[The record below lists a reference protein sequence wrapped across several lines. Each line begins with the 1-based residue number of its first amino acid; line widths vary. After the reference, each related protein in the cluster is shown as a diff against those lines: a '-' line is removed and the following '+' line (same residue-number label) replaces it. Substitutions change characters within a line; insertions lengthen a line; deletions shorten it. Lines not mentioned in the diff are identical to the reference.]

1 MPAQAAPVS
10 ADASTSPTPYPA
22 AERWVRR
29 SQRLREA
36 SAQDAVPKPDPSALP
51 PLPPLDLTPATQ
63 TASQRDA
70 SFAPP
75 MYAAPTV
82 PDTMAQRPLSPAQMP
97 GGTQFRS
104 NLGGSPDY
112 GAPPG
117 PEKVKKP
124 SELPKV
130 TQILPYGDYEP
141 DPKVAQD
148 NPCQNQCPMPNGQ
161 PCKTRDGRILDCPQE
176 ITLSENAWTPR
187 TYAPSLYAWQASN
200 ICYNPL
206 YYEDVQLERYG
217 HSYPFFVQP
226 FVSIG
231 RMTVQAVGFPYQA
244 VIDPP
249 SLRRLSAGLLP
260 AGRMCSQVD
269 LPDPLEPRGGP
280 GRSGCDYG
288 NVLPLP
294 ALGLGVR
301 SPRPAVGPCASG
313 RCQRAAATP
322 PVEPPTSIRRP
333 VLARSRTPRPTLW
346 FGRRICASHA

>member
-1 MPAQAAPVS
+1 MAAAAPAAIAEDTYYPPVVTNPGTSAPTAQPAPPSVPVTPGSPYVMPAQAAPFA

-51 PLPPLDLTPATQ
+51 PLPPLDLTPTTQ

-75 MYAAPTV
+75 TYAAPTI

-104 NLGGSPDY
+104 NVEGSPDY

-124 SELPKV
+124 SQLPKV

-161 PCKTRDGRILDCPQE
+161 PCKTRDGRTLDCPQE
-176 ITLSENAWTPR
+176 ITLSETPWTPR
-187 TYAPSLYAWQASN
+187 TYAPSLFAWQASN

-206 YYEDVQLERYG
+206 YYQDVQLERYG

-226 FVSIG
+226 FVSMG
-231 RMTVQAVGFPYQA
+231 RMTVQAIGFPYQA

-249 SLRRLSAGLLP
+249 SCNVYPLGYYRPGECAPKLIYQIPLNLEAALVEAGAITGTYFLFPHSAW
-260 AGRMCSQVD
+260 AYAH
-269 LPDPLEPRGGP
+269 P
-280 GRSGCDYG
+280 GQ
-288 NVLPLP
+288 P
-294 ALGLGVR
+294 
-301 SPRPAVGPCASG
+301 
-313 RCQRAAATP
+313 
-322 PVEPPTSIRRP
+322 
-333 VLARSRTPRPTLW
+333 
-346 FGRRICASHA
+346 